1 VKEWITAGQESW
13 KIYERLLNNLT
24 STSAQKHD
32 VFQAIAD
39 PTRREV
45 LRLLSEKELPIS
57 VLTSHFPMTRT
68 AVAKHLHI
76 LSEAKLVSG
85 RKVGREK
92 IYQLHPEPLTELK
105 QWLAYYDRFWDN
117 KLSMLQHLVE
127 NSEGE

>member
-1 VKEWITAGQESW
+1 MS
-13 KIYERLLNNLT
+13 
-24 STSAQKHD
+24 SSAAKYD

-45 LRLLSEKELPIS
+45 LRLLTEKELPIS
-57 VLTSHFPMTRT
+57 KITDHFPMSRT

-92 IYQLHPEPLTELK
+92 IYRLQSEPLAELQ
-105 QWLAYYDRFWDN
+105 QWLSYYEQFWNN
-117 KLSMLQHLVE
+117 KLSMLKYVVE
-127 NSEGE
+127 HEE

>member
-1 VKEWITAGQESW
+1 MNSSV
-13 KIYERLLNNLT
+13 
-24 STSAQKHD
+24 QKYD

-57 VLTSHFPMTRT
+57 EITSHFPMTRT

-76 LSEAKLVSG
+76 LSEAELISG

-92 IYQLHPEPLTELK
+92 RYRLQPEPLTELK
-105 QWLAYYDRFWDN
+105 QWLSYYEQFWNN
-117 KLSMLQHLVE
+117 KLSMLKHVVE
-127 NSEGE
+127 NDVNPGLKVIKNDSDEIKK

>member
-1 VKEWITAGQESW
+1 MS
-13 KIYERLLNNLT
+13 
-24 STSAQKHD
+24 SSAAKYD

-45 LRLLSEKELPIS
+45 LRLLTEKELPIS
-57 VLTSHFPMTRT
+57 KITDHFPMSRT

-92 IYQLHPEPLTELK
+92 IYRLQPESLAELQ
-105 QWLAYYDRFWDN
+105 QWLSYYEQFWNN
-117 KLSMLQHLVE
+117 KLSMLKYVVE
-127 NSEGE
+127 HEE